1 MKFDVTIMRLF
12 DKNDNVSAIDL
23 ADQYG
28 NILRHITVKS
38 LKQQANRIKKYK
50 QHIKRAKEAEK

>member
-23 ADQYG
+23 ADQDG

-38 LKQQANRIKKYK
+38 LKQK
-50 QHIKRAKEAEK
+50 QEELQNTKNLLLE